1 MIVLRKG
8 NHYEHTDSREKAQ
21 EKVNDGFAVVKNSF
35 GGPKI
40 VKQEA
45 KKEEEPKKKLFSKKK
60 K

>member
-8 NHYEHTDSREKAQ
+8 NHYEHTESREVAQ
-21 EKVNDGFAVVKNSF
+21 AKVNDGFEVVKNSH

-45 KKEEEPKKKLFSKKK
+45 KKATPKKKLFKKK
-60 K
+60 

>member
-1 MIVLRKG
+1 MIILKKE
-8 NHYEHTDSREKAQ
+8 NHYEHTDSRERAQ
-21 EKVNDGFAVVKNSF
+21 ELVNDGFEVLKDKS

-45 KKEEEPKKKLFSKKK
+45 KKVKVKKK